1 MFRLRETIAGGLGRR
16 DYSFSWRIGVQWSGE
31 TCPRTCNTKPD
42 WVFLYQYGNESNPQV
57 HYETT
62 GPEILND
69 VPDITHFVA
78 GLGTSGTLM
87 GVGRFLRERKKD
99 IQILAVEPP
108 SGEAVQGLRSLE
120 DGFIPPIFE
129 NWKG

>member
-1 MFRLRETIAGGLGRR
+1 M
-16 DYSFSWRIGVQWSGE
+16 
-31 TCPRTCNTKPD
+31 
-42 WVFLYQYGNESNPQV
+42 

-62 GPEILND
+62 GPEILDD

-87 GVGRFLRERKKD
+87 GVGTFLRERKKD

-129 NWKG
+129 NWKGL

>member
-1 MFRLRETIAGGLGRR
+1 M
-16 DYSFSWRIGVQWSGE
+16 D
-31 TCPRTCNTKPD
+31 
-42 WVFLYQYGNESNPQV
+42 
-57 HYETT
+57 
-62 GPEILND
+62 D

-87 GVGRFLRERKKD
+87 GVGTFLRERKKD

-129 NWKG
+129 NWKGLEILKW

>member
-1 MFRLRETIAGGLGRR
+1 M
-16 DYSFSWRIGVQWSGE
+16 
-31 TCPRTCNTKPD
+31 
-42 WVFLYQYGNESNPQV
+42 

-62 GPEILND
+62 GPEILDD

-87 GVGRFLRERKKD
+87 GVGTFLRERKKD

-120 DGFIPPIFE
+120 DGFIPPVFE
-129 NWKG
+129 NWKGLEVLNGKE